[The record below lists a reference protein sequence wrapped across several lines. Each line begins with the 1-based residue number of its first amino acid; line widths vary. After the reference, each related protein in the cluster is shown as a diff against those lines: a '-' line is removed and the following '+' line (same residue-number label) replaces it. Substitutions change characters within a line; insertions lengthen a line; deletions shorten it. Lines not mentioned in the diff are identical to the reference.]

1 MIVKSYIAEQ
11 DYSALNNYKSILFYG
26 ENAGIKED
34 YKEFVREKSGD
45 TEIINLFQEELI
57 KNNEII
63 LEEVNNSSLFSAKKI
78 IFINNVSDKIFNL
91 ISTCIQKANED
102 IKFYIFSEILDKKS
116 KLRNYFEKDKKNAVI
131 ACYQDDE
138 RRLTS
143 YINLKLKGYNGL
155 SPEVIN
161 LIIGNSNLDRR
172 VIKNEISKIKLCFK
186 DKIIKKDQLEELL
199 NIKSDTT
206 FDKIRDACLLGDSKK
221 VNKLLGELDFQSESF
236 VFYLYSLNNR
246 AMKLLEIINTNEQ
259 TKDVDIALETI
270 KPKIF
275 WKDKPIY
282 LQQIKKW
289 NQDNLQH
296 ILNKISETELLIK
309 KHSQIKTDTLIK
321 SLLVDI
327 CVKASSS

>member
-91 ISTCIQKANED
+91 ISTCIEKANED

-296 ILNKISETELLIK
+296 ILNMYHNLL
-309 KHSQIKTDTLIK
+309 
-321 SLLVDI
+321 
-327 CVKASSS
+327 CF